1 LLVVSSYGVQA
12 IVTQLWFFVKM
23 SLAQATAV
31 PSSWLW
37 HLRWLFRPSPT
48 KFHLCRQI
56 TTCRQLHNNSFSF
69 LYFSATRFSSCGIAP
84 AIAIFINQ
92 SKGGMEKS
100 ASKKRTKTSSASE
113 SPIKSKGDTDK
124 QIKKKTKK
132 NDDDDMEVM
141 IEAVRTASNPKKNKR
156 APTEWEKSFNSL
168 AKPKTNFCDN
178 CGCLLPL
185 TADSQINCKYAR
197 PIA

>member
-1 LLVVSSYGVQA
+1 
-12 IVTQLWFFVKM
+12 
-23 SLAQATAV
+23 
-31 PSSWLW
+31 
-37 HLRWLFRPSPT
+37 
-48 KFHLCRQI
+48 
-56 TTCRQLHNNSFSF
+56 
-69 LYFSATRFSSCGIAP
+69 
-84 AIAIFINQ
+84 
-92 SKGGMEKS
+92 MEKS
-100 ASKKRTKTSSASE
+100 ASKKRTKTSSTAAE

-141 IEAVRTASNPKKNKR
+141 IEAVRTASNPNKKNQR
-156 APTEWEKSFNSL
+156 ALTEWEKSFNSL

>member
-1 LLVVSSYGVQA
+1 
-12 IVTQLWFFVKM
+12 
-23 SLAQATAV
+23 
-31 PSSWLW
+31 
-37 HLRWLFRPSPT
+37 
-48 KFHLCRQI
+48 
-56 TTCRQLHNNSFSF
+56 
-69 LYFSATRFSSCGIAP
+69 
-84 AIAIFINQ
+84 
-92 SKGGMEKS
+92 MEKS

-113 SPIKSKGDTDK
+113 SPIKSTDK

-141 IEAVRTASNPKKNKR
+141 IEAVRTDSNPKKNKR